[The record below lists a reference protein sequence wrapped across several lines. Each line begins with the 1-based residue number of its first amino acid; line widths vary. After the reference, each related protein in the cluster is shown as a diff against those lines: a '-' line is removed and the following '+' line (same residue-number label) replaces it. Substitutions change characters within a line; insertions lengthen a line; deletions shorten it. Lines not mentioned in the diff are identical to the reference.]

1 MNGLC
6 QKCYGADLSKPGQT
20 VSIGTAAGIIAA
32 QSLGEPGTQLT
43 MRTFHGGGISGD
55 EDITQGLPK
64 VKQIFD
70 NIKPGKEE
78 KAILAKTTGEI
89 SGIEEKLIKQK
100 GKKGEEIIYPLGKG
114 KSIRVSLGD
123 IVKKGEK
130 ITGGKIDLE
139 EYLKIMGRDKC
150 QEYIKE
156 EIRKVYSIQ
165 GIDIDEK
172 HIEIIARQ
180 MLSRVEIEDNGAS
193 DYLVGDIVSYQQVQK
208 NNQTLITNKKT
219 PISFKNIIY
228 SLKDLASHPDS
239 FLAGISF
246 QNTLK
251 SLVNYSLYKPVD
263 NLEGIKESLIAGQ
276 LIPVG
281 KGFSEREKYSKVSSK
296 RENEIK

>member
-1 MNGLC
+1 MKGMIDIALKTAEAGYLTRRLVEAAQNIIIVSSDCQTNAGIIMEENDLLPLDKRIYGRYLLSDVSNKKKEVILTRDTLLLEEEIKIIQNNKVASVWVRSPITCELVNGLC

-70 NIKPGKEE
+70 NIKPDKEE

-89 SGIEEKLIKQK
+89 NSIEEKLIKQK
-100 GKKGEEIIYPLGKG
+100 SEKGEEIVYPLGKG
-114 KSIRVSLGD
+114 KSVRVRLGD
-123 IVKKGEK
+123 VVKKGEK
-130 ITGGKIDLE
+130 ITGGKIDLD

-165 GIDIDEK
+165 GIE
-172 HIEIIARQ
+172 
-180 MLSRVEIEDNGAS
+180 
-193 DYLVGDIVSYQQVQK
+193 
-208 NNQTLITNKKT
+208 
-219 PISFKNIIY
+219 
-228 SLKDLASHPDS
+228 
-239 FLAGISF
+239 
-246 QNTLK
+246 
-251 SLVNYSLYKPVD
+251 
-263 NLEGIKESLIAGQ
+263 
-276 LIPVG
+276 
-281 KGFSEREKYSKVSSK
+281 
-296 RENEIK
+296 